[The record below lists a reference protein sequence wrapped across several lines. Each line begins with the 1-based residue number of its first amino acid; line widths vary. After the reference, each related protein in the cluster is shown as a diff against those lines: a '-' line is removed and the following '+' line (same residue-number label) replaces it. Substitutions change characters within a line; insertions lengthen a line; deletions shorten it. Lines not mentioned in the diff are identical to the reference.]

1 MQEMPKGRKPLRHMA
16 GYAVQLE
23 AVQRRS
29 LKESSAAATFER
41 NVFGGASLEH
51 PVECRDSKSDTHE
64 EQLQSPQ
71 FGLLA
76 LLHRSVSPP
85 PPPAAL
91 FSSPGHPLPSPA
103 RMRSDYLEAA
113 MPRGPLAVPPRRAS
127 VNGAVFAAIEHSCRA
142 GGSVEPPPGGGLSG
156 EVEGEATPELP
167 VPLGPAVS
175 LPAGVLWFPTG
186 LRFSDLK
193 DAVDHP
199 PEYAYTAT
207 GARRRVRPAE
217 ARPLLGRRVTVND
230 RDVAVFRYKG
240 SILAF
245 DADCPHAGGALE
257 LGDIEEYNG
266 STCVCCPRHG
276 FLFDVRPLPSKF
288 RSESACSKVV
298 EAGAQGR
305 ARAPSSGCDAGAPN
319 SAARTSV
326 GLFWKGLSVS
336 PPETFGIGIHPTGVH
351 RCDGTI
357 YVGFC
362 GLSPSVFS
370 GDVDF

>member
-1 MQEMPKGRKPLRHMA
+1 MQEPTGRKPLHHMA

-23 AVQRRS
+23 AVRRRS
-29 LKESSAAATFER
+29 LKETSAAATFER
-41 NVFGGASLEH
+41 NVFGGVEH
-51 PVECRDSKSDTHE
+51 ESRHSKTDAHE

-76 LLHRSVSPP
+76 LSHRSVSPL

-91 FSSPGHPLPSPA
+91 FSSPGHRLPSPA
-103 RMRSDYLEAA
+103 RLRSDYLEAA
-113 MPRGPLAVPPRRAS
+113 MPRGPLSVPPRRAS
-127 VNGAVFAAIEHSCRA
+127 DTGVGFAASEHAYRA
-142 GGSVEPPPGGGLSG
+142 GGSVEPPLGGGLSG
-156 EVEGEATPELP
+156 EEKGEATPELP
-167 VPLGPAVS
+167 VSLGPAFP

-193 DAVDHP
+193 DAVNHP

-207 GARRRVRPAE
+207 GARRRVRLTE

-230 RDVAVFRYKG
+230 RNVAVFRYKG
-240 SILAF
+240 SLLAF

-276 FLFDVRPLPSKF
+276 FLFDVRPLPYNKF
-288 RSESACSKVV
+288 RSESACAKVV
-298 EAGAQGR
+298 EAGARSR
-305 ARAPSSGCDAGAPN
+305 ARDPSSGSDTGALN
-319 SAARTSV
+319 SEARTSASA
-326 GLFWKGLSVS
+326 GFFWKGLSVS
-336 PPETFGIGIHPTGVH
+336 PPETFGVGIYPTGVH

-357 YVGFC
+357 YVGFG